1 MKTNFSALVAKAEA
15 AGAAAAAACVPVGMV
30 VSEAD
35 VMSGAPLPGG
45 RSWYVADG
53 VCGFA
58 WISVRP
64 ANSSFGLWAKKAGIA
79 KPAYGGGLQIWVS
92 GYGQSMQ
99 KKEAYAEAYAK
110 VLSEAGIKAYAGS
123 RMD

>member
-1 MKTNFSALVAKAEA
+1 
-15 AGAAAAAACVPVGMV
+15 MV
-30 VSEAD
+30 
-35 VMSGAPLPGG
+35 SGAPVPGG
-45 RSWYVADG
+45 KSWYVADG

-58 WISVRP
+58 WIKIRP
-64 ANSSFGLWAKKAGIA
+64 ANSSFALWAKKAGIA

-99 KKEAYAEAYAK
+99 KKEAYAAAYAK
-110 VLSEAGIKAYAGS
+110 VLSEAGIKAHSES